1 MNAGH
6 RNRNNK
12 RQGAAL
18 VEAAVVMPILILV
31 TFGAIKYGWL
41 IYRLQQVT
49 NVTRQAA
56 RLAIRPSATDAE
68 VVAAV
73 DAWMGRAGLTKDL
86 YTTEIQNL
94 GASPGSAI
102 TVSIT
107 VPTDST
113 KIDLVQ
119 TRGLLPKPKDLS
131 VSVTMSKEGPQ

>member
-1 MNAGH
+1 
-6 RNRNNK
+6 
-12 RQGAAL
+12 
-18 VEAAVVMPILILV
+18 MPILVLV

-68 VVAAV
+68 VNAAI
-73 DAWMGRAGLTKDL
+73 DSLMSRAGLSKDL
-86 YTTEIQNL
+86 YTAEVQNL

-107 VPTDST
+107 VPTDSA

-119 TRGLLPKPKDLS
+119 TNGLLPKPKDLS
-131 VSVTMSKEGPQ
+131 ISVTMSKEGPQ